1 MYIYIYISQNCTSSN
16 ITGCA
21 CTPRISLRV
30 VLARPEYPSLSL
42 SLYIYISQEDDDG
55 RTDDDDDDGSSYP
68 PPPLQRFCQLIH
80 CLDLSCLLPCSP
92 FISFNMCCILVFLF
106 MGCFNVCSVFVFS
119 SADSDLSRVF
129 VVVFRWCSFCFCINI
144 CRCVFDV
151 LDLFIYSCCGPPVQS
166 FIIGTVAC
174 VRQVFCV
181 RQRRCRGSE
190 LSGPMDRRLMD
201 RFQWIGRC

>member
-42 SLYIYISQEDDDG
+42 SIYISLKKTTTDG
-55 RTDDDDDDGSSYP
+55 RTTTTTTGQAT
-68 PPPLQRFCQLIH
+68 PPLQRFCQLIH

-181 RQRRCRGSE
+181 RQVCDGRCRLHLPGG
-190 LSGPMDRRLMD
+190 LL
-201 RFQWIGRC
+201 